1 LTGAPPTSSPPPG
14 AKPLWGSHKGAAAPG
29 AVSAPAT
36 EAVPTAAPAE
46 RIFSL
51 TGGEP
56 LDPLSQKLMTA
67 VRLLS
72 LLLLL
77 VVANSFLHS
86 EENPLNPIAAAAE
99 RTQTEP
105 GARYT
110 MKAIY
115 TAPEL
120 PRPMVAHG
128 HGAYNSETGLEEA
141 WLQVRAPKVGRVMV
155 EAISD
160 GTTFYMRGGKI
171 EDELPPGKEWLAMQP
186 LLGQSEQSVMSGA
199 GADSSLQMLESVSGG
214 VRRVG
219 AEKVR
224 GVPTR
229 RFRAGVTLDD
239 IAGALR
245 DGGEDDLADLY
256 EKYATVIPQPITL
269 EASIDRKGIVRRSRM
284 VMALPAE
291 PGQPTLTMDMRMELF
306 DFGARPKIDLPDPAR
321 VFDATPLFE
330 EQLDS
335 L

>member
-1 LTGAPPTSSPPPG
+1 MP
-14 AKPLWGSHKGAAAPG
+14 
-29 AVSAPAT
+29 APAADAAST
-36 EAVPTAAPAE
+36 VAPAE
-46 RIFSL
+46 RTFSL

-67 VRLLS
+67 VRFLS
-72 LLLLL
+72 LLLVL

-115 TAPEL
+115 TSPEL
-120 PRPMVAHG
+120 PRPMVGHG

-141 WLQVRAPKVGRVMV
+141 WLELNVPKVGRVTV
-155 EAISD
+155 EAVSD
-160 GTTFYMRGGKI
+160 GTTLYMRGNAI
-171 EDELPPGKEWLAMQP
+171 ENELPPDKEWLAMQP

-214 VRRVG
+214 VQQVG
-219 AEKVR
+219 SEKVR

-229 RFRAGVTLDD
+229 RFRASVTLND

-245 DGGEDDLADLY
+245 DRGEDDLADLY
-256 EKYATVIPQPITL
+256 AKYATLMPEPITF
-269 EASIDRKGIVRRSRM
+269 EVSIDRKGLVRRNRM
-284 VMALPAE
+284 VMVLPTE
-291 PGQPTLTMDMRMELF
+291 PGAPTLTMDMRMQLF
-306 DFGARPKIDLPDPAR
+306 DFGARPKIELPNSER
-321 VFDATPLFE
+321 VFDTTPMLE
-330 EQLDS
+330 AQLDAIES
-335 L
+335 